1 MSFLPYFFIII
12 KKSTD
17 TQSKM
22 EKQELVKIYKQARE
36 RIMVTTQNLRKT
48 NFTSVVTFFRTI
60 DKRFFDFYK
69 KQWFFPESAQNLIVE
84 KMKTLNIKVEIKEFQ
99 PAIIIVESD
108 NEFTIQYEFSPATYE
123 LIKCLNNA
131 VYQYDTREW
140 HLPNDQLQPF
150 IDLLEKNDLQYTLED
165 VKTEPVSIIPRPKK
179 PRQNAD

>member
-1 MSFLPYFFIII
+1 
-12 KKSTD
+12 
-17 TQSKM
+17 
-22 EKQELVKIYKQARE
+22 
-36 RIMVTTQNLRKT
+36 
-48 NFTSVVTFFRTI
+48 
-60 DKRFFDFYK
+60 
-69 KQWFFPESAQNLIVE
+69 
-84 KMKTLNIKVEIKEFQ
+84 MKTLNIKVEIKEFQ

-165 VKTEPVSIIPRPKK
+165 VKTEPVSINPRPKK